1 MSYVSAV
8 AELFQQTGQPEMLT
22 ASAYTTF
29 AEWEKEEIPL
39 DLVKTIITERPG
51 RQIAGFDSL
60 ADHVERTFLD
70 WLSTP
75 PNH

>member
-8 AELFQQTGQPEMLT
+8 AELFEQAGQPELLT
-22 ASAYTTF
+22 ATAYTTF

-39 DLVKTIITERPG
+39 DLVRTIITESPG
-51 RQIAGFDSL
+51 QSVSGFETL
-60 ADHVERTFLD
+60 ADHVEQSFVD
-70 WLSTP
+70 WLSNP

>member
-8 AELFQQTGQPEMLT
+8 AELFKESGQPQLLT
-22 ASAYTTF
+22 ATAYTTF
-29 AEWEKEEIPL
+29 AEWEKEQIPL
-39 DLVKTIITERPG
+39 DLVKTIVVETPVYD
-51 RQIAGFDSL
+51 ADGFETL
-60 ADHVERTFLD
+60 ATHVQQSFID